1 MKVQQRKGDN
11 DIEPRVSTPVGNGA
25 VHEPIE
31 RVLLHA
37 HEAAIVLGIS
47 RAKTYELLASRELPA
62 IKIGRSVRISR
73 AALYRWIAEREGM
86 ADEPGSTTPN
96 KSRFGHH

>member
-1 MKVQQRKGDN
+1 MKSHQRNEDQEN
-11 DIEPRVSTPVGNGA
+11 EPRVTSLSGNGA

-47 RAKTYELLASRELPA
+47 RAKTYELLANGELPA
-62 IKIGRSVRISR
+62 IRIGRSVRISR
-73 AALYRWIAEREGM
+73 AALYRWIAKQEGI
-86 ADEPGSTTPN
+86 ADRSG
-96 KSRFGHH
+96 R